1 MSIVLLSGSPSSP
14 SRSARLLELVG
25 RRLNERGHDTEL
37 LTLRDLP
44 AQALLRADTHDR
56 VIAEAVE
63 KVVRSKALVIATPV
77 YKAAYSG
84 LVKTFLDLLAQDGLL
99 GKVVLPLATAGSP
112 AHVLALDYAL
122 RPVLQSLGPA
132 QILGGVYATDRQVRW
147 DDSTGLSVD
156 EDIEWRIS
164 LAVDQLD
171 ESLHLRAQSH
181 RLRRAGGEAGE
192 GLVAQRC

>member
-14 SRSARLLELVG
+14 SRSARLLDLVG
-25 RRLNERGHDTEL
+25 RRLNDRGHDTEL

-44 AQALLRADTHDR
+44 AQPLLRADTHDR
-56 VIAEAVE
+56 VIAEAVD
-63 KVVRSKALVIATPV
+63 KVARSKALVVATPV

-84 LVKTFLDLLAQDGLL
+84 LLKTFLDLLTQDGLL

-122 RPVLQSLGPA
+122 RPVLQSLGPSH
-132 QILGGVYATDRQVRW
+132 ILGGVYATDRQIRW
-147 DDSTGLSVD
+147 DESTGLSVD

-171 ESLHLRAQSH
+171 ESLHLRAHSD
-181 RLRRAGGEAGE
+181 RLRRANADASA
-192 GLVAQRC
+192 LLAAQRC

>member
-181 RLRRAGGEAGE
+181 RLRRAGSEAGE